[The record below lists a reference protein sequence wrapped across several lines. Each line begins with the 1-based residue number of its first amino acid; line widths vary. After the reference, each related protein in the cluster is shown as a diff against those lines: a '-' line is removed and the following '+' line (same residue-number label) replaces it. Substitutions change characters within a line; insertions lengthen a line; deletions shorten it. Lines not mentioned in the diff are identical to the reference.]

1 MSIITEMKASIILRL
16 LQMLSLMNFA
26 SMEAPN
32 GGVEYWH
39 IIFVYVL
46 ILMVFFTPLLFSKV
60 FRSKI

>member
-1 MSIITEMKASIILRL
+1 MAACIIHFLHNTIV
-16 LQMLSLMNFA
+16 MLSLMNFA

-60 FRSKI
+60 FRSKNVK